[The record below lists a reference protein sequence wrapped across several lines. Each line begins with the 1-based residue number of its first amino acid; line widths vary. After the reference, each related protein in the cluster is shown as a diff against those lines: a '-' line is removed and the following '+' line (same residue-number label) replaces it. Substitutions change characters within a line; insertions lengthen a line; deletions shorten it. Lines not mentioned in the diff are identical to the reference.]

1 MNHFTE
7 ASSLPRLPV
16 LALVTDLLFATR
28 IADAVRAQG
37 GEPLLVSSAAELRQG
52 IDRWPVLI
60 LLDLGALPIEQW
72 RDEVQR
78 AKTSPQSRQI
88 PIYAFGSHV
97 DAAALQAARRA
108 GCDHAWARSHFV
120 QELPA
125 LIAQHLNPPPVYS
138 EGWDDVPS
146 PAFLQGV
153 ALFNAG
159 EYYRQHDVFEA
170 LWRADPRPIRALYQG
185 ILQTGVALYQIQH
198 DNPRGALKLLR
209 RGLGH
214 LRLLPP
220 VCQGVDVAAL
230 RRDAR
235 RLHDDLLAGD
245 ANVITDC
252 YLEVALVE

>member
-1 MNHFTE
+1 MNHPAE
-7 ASSLPRLPV
+7 ASPPPHAPV

-37 GEPLLVSSAAELRQG
+37 GEPLLAASAAELRQG

-60 LLDLGALPIEQW
+60 LLDLSALPIEQW
-72 RDEVQR
+72 RGEVQR
-78 AKTSPQSRQI
+78 AKASPQSRAI

-120 QELPA
+120 QELPT
-125 LIAQHLNPPPVYS
+125 LIARHLNPPPVYP

-146 PAFLQGV
+146 PAFREGV

-170 LWRADPRPIRALYQG
+170 LWRADQRPVRILYQG
-185 ILQTGVALYQIQH
+185 VLQVGVALYQMQQN
-198 DNPRGALKLLR
+198 NPRGALKLLR

-235 RLHDDLLAGD
+235 RLHDDLLAAD
-245 ANVITDC
+245 EKAITDC
-252 YLEVALVE
+252 HLQVTLVE